1 MLWAVPVA
9 VVGAFSLALGS
20 ALQERDAVR
29 APGERVAHAPF
40 LLHLF
45 GRPRWLAGGALVV
58 LGAGLHLTAL
68 SGAPLTVIQPLGVTG
83 LLFAIV
89 LWSAFTHR
97 AVSIHQIVAGI
108 AVMSGLTG
116 VLWLFPH
123 VDDAPVMDTG
133 TALLL
138 AGSVTCAGVLLHLAA
153 RWFPGSVRAI
163 VLALA
168 GGAAMGTTSGLARVV
183 LAGTNGDWS
192 RLISWLTLL
201 AAGTAVF
208 GALLVQNAYRS
219 GHFAAAYATLLVT
232 DPVVGVGIG
241 AVMLGEGAP
250 EAPLARIS
258 ALLFALLAIAGTFGL
273 ARNRDRNPEAAA
285 SPRSARTR

>member
-1 MLWAVPVA
+1 MLWAVAVA
-9 VVGAFSLALGS
+9 VVGAFALALGS

-29 APGERVAHAPF
+29 APGGRVARAGV

-45 GRPRWLAGGALVV
+45 GRPRWLLGGFLVV
-58 LGAGLHLTAL
+58 LGALLHLVAL
-68 SGAPLTVIQPLGVTG
+68 SGAPLTIIQPLGVTG

-89 LWSAFTHR
+89 LWSLFTHR
-97 AVSIHQIVAGI
+97 AVAPHQIVAGL
-108 AVMSGLTG
+108 AVMVGLTG

-123 VDDAPVMDTG
+123 VDEAPVMDTG
-133 TALLL
+133 TALVL
-138 AGSVTCAGVLLHLAA
+138 AGAVIGAGILLHLVA
-153 RWFPGSVRAI
+153 RWFPSSVRAI
-163 VLALA
+163 LLAMA

-183 LAGTNGDWS
+183 LAGAHGDWS
-192 RLISWLTLL
+192 QLVSWLSLL

-250 EAPLARIS
+250 QTPLAQAG
-258 ALLFALLAIAGTFGL
+258 ALVFALLAVVGTVGL
-273 ARNRDRNPEAAA
+273 ARSRDRNPEAEQGA
-285 SPRSARTR
+285 RSARTR